1 MDNSKGL
8 SAISYL
14 SIFFAPFIVPL
25 LIFFISKEEAVRSH
39 AKRAFISHL
48 VPFVLGILFLAFFVS
63 SSLFVSNA
71 FTFNDN
77 SILITV
83 IIFIFF
89 LLLSFAIAIWNL
101 IQAIKVMR

>member
-8 SAISYL
+8 SAIGYL

-25 LIFFISKEEAVRSH
+25 LIFIVSKDTAVRFH

-71 FTFNDN
+71 FSFNDS
-77 SILITV
+77 SILVPI
-83 IIFIFF
+83 IIFILY
-89 LLLSFAIAIWNL
+89 LLLSFTISIWNL
-101 IQAIKVMR
+101 VQAIKVMR